1 MLRPL
6 MSNPYNEFH
15 LDVIEQKSRTEKIE
29 NNILKVMSK
38 KKDILSVEEYLH
50 GKTDEE
56 KFFFLGSLKYFS
68 KVSRV
73 YIRKNG
79 HIMTYLKAN

>member
-6 MSNPYNEFH
+6 MSNSYNEFH
-15 LDVIEQKSRTEKIE
+15 LDVIEQKIRTEKIE
-29 NNILKVMSK
+29 NNILKVMS